1 MKLCS
6 MDAETGFEPVSSG
19 YEPDKAATPLL
30 CNKNSHFKFSKDL
43 RLVST
48 SDSKGSLPLANCC
61 KVWQVL
67 YLIFDFHNSSTARF
81 DYSGN
86 FWYLTA
92 TVVSPYIGRPGTSG
106 ELNEIR
112 EANSLSLNLEALVI
126 KTSLAL
132 HLRYPPTGRGPTSFW

>member
-1 MKLCS
+1 M
-6 MDAETGFEPVSSG
+6 AI
-19 YEPDKAATPLL
+19 
-30 CNKNSHFKFSKDL
+30 
-43 RLVST
+43 
-48 SDSKGSLPLANCC
+48 PLANF

-81 DYSGN
+81 DYGGN

-92 TVVSPYIGRPGTSG
+92 TVVSPDTGRPGTSG

-112 EANSLSLNLEALVI
+112 EAKSLSLNLEALVI